1 MSEIALS
8 KSWPFLLLFSTFL
21 QLLPP
26 KLQFSKILIFNVLHI
41 HKCITFVPK
50 TNDMNSIQLTSK
62 DNNEVFIN
70 LEKVAAFTQ
79 NGRGTRI
86 LYVNGQTLDVKE
98 SLRKV
103 EHLLD
108 HCMLDVSFD

>member
-1 MSEIALS
+1 ME
-8 KSWPFLLLFSTFL
+8 
-21 QLLPP
+21 
-26 KLQFSKILIFNVLHI
+26 
-41 HKCITFVPK
+41 
-50 TNDMNSIQLTSK
+50 SIKLTSK

-70 LEKVAAFTQ
+70 LNKVASFTV

-103 EHLLD
+103 QYLLEHSVLE
-108 HCMLDVSFD
+108 VSLNIPFF